1 MNGWKEG
8 RKEGRKECDVLEG
21 EGDHWEEGGGSGEGS
36 KTCLWCVERE
46 ACVRIDNHKDVAD
59 VRLRSA

>member
-1 MNGWKEG
+1 MSLREKGIIG
-8 RKEGRKECDVLEG
+8 RRD
-21 EGDHWEEGGGSGEGS
+21 GGSGEGMRWGA
-36 KTCLWCVERE
+36 TCLWCVERE